1 MFLPDDEILLLK
13 TKCTWLTEHR
23 ETEQVLT
30 WKLLHH
36 YLDLM
41 LLEDLKRATR
51 GDPAVNTRSYNNY
64 WSGEL
69 HQFLQC

>member
-1 MFLPDDEILLLK
+1 MFIPDGDIL
-13 TKCTWLTEHR
+13 
-23 ETEQVLT
+23 
-30 WKLLHH
+30 H
-36 YLDLM
+36 YCLDFM
-41 LLEDLKRATR
+41 LLEDSMHATR